1 MAVESIDIQYVGN
14 YRPKP
19 TSRAYD
25 KTFWTSEVHF
35 NGQSHCMV
43 DAAGMNDDRQNVVNM
58 IPYGPRSRAADDFV
72 SDGDLLAYIRE
83 RNKINIGLDIG
94 ALLPLFKGRASHAEL
109 CYRKDATARHIS
121 LWDAHNPIIPTD
133 CRAFH
138 DHADGAA
145 LGIYRISLKEYD
157 VDERREAALKN
168 EVKRWKEIVRPV
180 DFPNGF
186 ALNFDPVDFADI
198 GALSEI
204 ARKFLSHSPLDPHPP
219 VGFKMNCVQW
229 STLVLSLAI
238 CFPLTRKVV
247 ASLGAKEAFEL
258 NWLSHVNGYA
268 EDGLIGLG
276 ELPIPF
282 YSPDE
287 VIENAL
293 DMYLP
298 DMKKEIL
305 ELVRNYPVEA
315 ILESK
320 GLRSDMKVIMPSAF
334 IIENR
339 LRSLGLRRKTK
350 TIFNYV
356 ATALPENELT
366 QI

>member
-1 MAVESIDIQYVGN
+1 MAIEYLDIEYVGN
-14 YRPKP
+14 YRPTP
-19 TSRAYD
+19 ICRACD
-25 KTFWTSEVHF
+25 KSFWTSEVHYK
-35 NGQSHCMV
+35 GQSHYVV
-43 DAAGMNDDRQNVVNM
+43 DAAGVDDNKRDVVNL
-58 IPYGPRSRAADDFV
+58 IPYGPRSRVVDDFV
-72 SDGDLLAYIRE
+72 ADGDLLAYIRE
-83 RNKINIGLDIG
+83 RNIINVGLDIG

-109 CYRKDATARHIS
+109 CYRKDAMARHIS
-121 LWDAHNPIIPTD
+121 LWDARNPINPTD
-133 CRAFH
+133 CNVFH
-138 DHADGAA
+138 DRADGAA
-145 LGIYRISLKEYD
+145 LGIYRISLREYG

-168 EVKRWKEIVRPV
+168 EVRRWKEIVRPV

-198 GALSEI
+198 DALAEI
-204 ARKFLSHSPLDPHPP
+204 ARKFLNHTPLDPHPP

-238 CFPLTRKVV
+238 CFPITRKVV
-247 ASLGAKEAFEL
+247 ANLGAKEAFEV
-258 NWLSHVNGYA
+258 NWLTHVNGYA
-268 EDGLIGLG
+268 EDDLVGLD

-282 YSPDE
+282 YSPAE

-293 DMYLP
+293 DIYMP

-305 ELVRNYPVEA
+305 ELVRGYPVEA

-320 GLRSDMKVIMPSAF
+320 GLRSDMQVIMPSAF

-339 LRSLGLRRKTK
+339 LRNLGVKRKTK

>member
-1 MAVESIDIQYVGN
+1 
-14 YRPKP
+14 
-19 TSRAYD
+19 
-25 KTFWTSEVHF
+25 
-35 NGQSHCMV
+35 
-43 DAAGMNDDRQNVVNM
+43 
-58 IPYGPRSRAADDFV
+58 
-72 SDGDLLAYIRE
+72 
-83 RNKINIGLDIG
+83 
-94 ALLPLFKGRASHAEL
+94 
-109 CYRKDATARHIS
+109 
-121 LWDAHNPIIPTD
+121 
-133 CRAFH
+133 
-138 DHADGAA
+138 
-145 LGIYRISLKEYD
+145 
-157 VDERREAALKN
+157 
-168 EVKRWKEIVRPV
+168 
-180 DFPNGF
+180 
-186 ALNFDPVDFADI
+186 
-198 GALSEI
+198 
-204 ARKFLSHSPLDPHPP
+204 
-219 VGFKMNCVQW
+219 MNCVQW

-258 NWLSHVNGYA
+258 NWLPHVNGYA

-305 ELVRNYPVEA
+305 GMLQAYPVER
-315 ILESK
+315 ILASR
-320 GLRSDMKVIMPSAF
+320 GLRRDMQVIMPSAF

-339 LRSLGLRRKTK
+339 LRNLGLKRKTK